1 LDELAC
7 TQNLFIKLLQSY
19 KQAFSGLQPV
29 VWIISFV
36 LFINRVGAM
45 VLMFSSLYFTQELH
59 FSKATAGIIMSFFG
73 IGSIVGSYVG
83 GWLADRFPAKPL
95 MLFALIAS
103 GCVLLLILT
112 TKNPYAIGAIIFL
125 YALVSDAF
133 RPASSVAVTNASTAE
148 NRTRSVSLMR
158 LCINLGFT
166 FGPAIGG
173 LIAAQYSYTWLYV
186 IDAATSFVAAIFLFF
201 YYPATPTSEK
211 TKSEDYVRPAVQTS
225 AYRNKRFLIFIL
237 LVACYGLLF
246 FQIFASVPTYC
257 KEILHYSEN
266 TIGLL
271 LALNGALVVL
281 IEMPLVQALQNYKP
295 KANIVALGC
304 LSISVALAILLL
316 SKGNLFFVAIYV
328 VFMTMSEVFAMPQMM
343 SYALSLP
350 IKERQGQYS
359 ALYSI
364 GYGISIILAP
374 IVGLSGA
381 QYFGFTNVYLAVIVA
396 AAIVGF
402 AFTRV
407 MKS

>member
-1 LDELAC
+1 
-7 TQNLFIKLLQSY
+7 
-19 KQAFSGLQPV
+19 
-29 VWIISFV
+29 
-36 LFINRVGAM
+36 VGAM

-59 FSKATAGIIMSFFG
+59 FSKATAGAIMSFFG
-73 IGSIVGSYVG
+73 IGSIIGSYVG

-103 GCVLLLILT
+103 GLVLLLILT

-133 RPASSVAVTNASTAE
+133 RPASSVAITNASTTD
-148 NRTRSVSLMR
+148 NRTRSISLMR

-173 LIAAQYSYTWLYV
+173 LIAAQYGYTWLY
-186 IDAATSFVAAIFLFF
+186 ILDAATSFVAAIFLFI
-201 YYPATPTSEK
+201 YYPTAPTSEK
-211 TKSEDYVRPAVQTS
+211 IKAAEYVRPPLETS
-225 AYRNKRFLIFIL
+225 AYRNKHFLTFIL
-237 LVACYGLLF
+237 LVAGYGLLF
-246 FQIFASVPTYC
+246 FQLFASVPNYC

-266 TIGLL
+266 KIGLL
-271 LALNGALVVL
+271 LALNGVIVVL
-281 IEMPLVQALQNYKP
+281 VEMPLVQALQNYKP

-304 LSISVALAILLL
+304 FSISIALAILLL
-316 SKGNLFFVAIYV
+316 SRGNLFFVAIYV
-328 VFMTMSEVFAMPQMM
+328 VAITMSEVFAMPQMM

-381 QYFGFTNVYLAVIVA
+381 QYFGFTNVYLAVIVCA
-396 AAIVGF
+396 TILGI
-402 AFTRV
+402 AFRQV
-407 MKS
+407 MKG